1 MKNPRTHWSYTD
13 SYDFMEQT
21 RAGLPPMIICCA
33 CNGGIQGREA
43 NPAIPE
49 TPEEIAASVEAAY
62 EAGAS
67 MVHVHAR
74 KPDVLWR
81 PADTA
86 EVWLEVNARIRE
98 RCPDI
103 IINNTTGGGPGMTH
117 EQRLKSLEGRPEVA
131 SLNTI
136 PDMSKF
142 RIKPRPAPLPHP
154 HDGFE
159 IDECMAFTYGDIEH
173 FAAEMQ
179 KRNIKPEFEVYHS
192 GGAQVIQHLIRLGLV
207 TGPYWVQTVMGAQT
221 ASYPTPDNLIS
232 LLREFPEDAIWLTS
246 GIGQFQLPM
255 TAMATLMGG
264 HVRVG
269 LEDNVYYARGELA
282 KSNGQLVAR
291 AARLGKEMNR
301 KIATPAEA
309 RAMLGL
315 SPIPSSY

>member
-1 MKNPRTHWSYTD
+1 MTSPRTHWRYAD

-21 RAGLPPMIICCA
+21 RAGMPPMIICCA

-49 TPEEIAASVEAAY
+49 TPAEIAASVEAAY
-62 EAGAS
+62 DAGAA

-74 KPDVLWR
+74 KPDLLWR

-117 EQRLKSLEGRPEVA
+117 EQRLKSLDGRPEVA
-131 SLNTI
+131 SLNTS
-136 PDMSKF
+136 PDMSKY
-142 RIKPRPAPLPHP
+142 RIKPRPAPLPNP

-159 IDECMAFTYGDIEH
+159 IDECVAFTYGDIEH

-179 KRNIKPEFEVYHS
+179 ARNIKPEFEVYHS
-192 GGAQVIQHLIRLGLV
+192 GGAQVVQHLIRLGLV
-207 TGPYWVQTVMGAQT
+207 KGPYWVQTVMGSQT

-232 LLREFPEDAIWLTS
+232 LLREFPEDAIWLAS

-282 KSNGQLVAR
+282 QSNRQLVER

-301 KIATPAEA
+301 TIATPAQA
-309 RAMLGL
+309 RAILGL
-315 SPIPSSY
+315 SAIPSSY